1 MSLADYPF
9 PNERPTLPLAVR
21 WFALFLTPNT
31 HPRRGSVPTFAVVRS
46 ELPTALLSAPVS
58 QTGGTAHRLAFG
70 LLDHFLVGTLQAHLG
85 TAAFLPNQYGTP
97 V

>member
-31 HPRRGSVPTFAVVRS
+31 HP
-46 ELPTALLSAPVS
+46 
-58 QTGGTAHRLAFG
+58 H
-70 LLDHFLVGTLQAHLG
+70 
-85 TAAFLPNQYGTP
+85 
-97 V
+97 